1 MEGIHSSGGSSL
13 AEDWSGAPTPSDHRQ
28 NSPRNDSS
36 LPKAHNSEVVVEE
49 TMCRRSTFFV
59 NVDWRMGATLATA
72 TNIVGQMYVECLE
85 PARRLYPYPIVLI
98 HGDFHTGQV
107 SMKPPVTLKCL
118 IITLCR
124 SRQPSQMDSLDGLRS
139 F

>member
-13 AEDWSGAPTPSDHRQ
+13 AEEWSGAPTPSDHCQ
-28 NSPRNDSS
+28 NSPQNDSG
-36 LPKAHNSEVVVEE
+36 LPKAHNPEVVVEE
-49 TMCRRSTFFV
+49 TMSRRSTFFV
-59 NVDWRMGATLATA
+59 NVDWRMGATLATV

-107 SMKPPVTLKCL
+107 SLEPPVTLK
-118 IITLCR
+118 TW
-124 SRQPSQMDSLDGLRS
+124 
-139 F
+139 